1 MKPLPGPTRPSDAE
15 LRQLVAGH
23 VKGLAIDE
31 SKIRDHVFR
40 PQNTVGVFSDRGPEE
55 SKLQFAPHP
64 PTFGIVPFH
73 LNVSAFGAALH
84 NALKDNV
91 AGYTVQLRQHSQAI
105 FTREWQWAKRPQD
118 GSETW
123 TPDVQLH
130 VASVSKLI
138 TAIAMTLLLSENN
151 VSPDAQI
158 IDYLP
163 NYWVKG
169 PNIQFVTF
177 RNLMNHTS
185 GLSAVDVIDFQIM
198 KAAIASGISLDPNA
212 PSHLGKY
219 SYQNLNF
226 GLCRILLTVINGN
239 IKSTDFPLFFIDE
252 IWDMV
257 TVAGYVKYAQTKV
270 FQPAA
275 VSDSTLDH
283 PASAG
288 LAYRGPLDT
297 AAGWNSGSLESV
309 SGAAGWHLSVDEVLD
324 VMGQFR
330 RGGGILTPQA
340 AQGMLDNG
348 FGVDPF
354 LIPPPDVRIPPGL
367 LTLAGELYCKNG
379 RWYDSTPNGREEQS
393 LAYFLPADMELVV
406 LANSP
411 VASLGG
417 PEQFFRD
424 VVTQVYLNNLTTQL
438 PVQLTEAAESTR

>member
-15 LRQLVAGH
+15 LRQLLAEH

-31 SKIRDHVFR
+31 SKIPDHVFR

-55 SKLQFAPHP
+55 SKLQFVPHLP
-64 PTFGIVPFH
+64 IVGGLPYH

-91 AGYTVQLRQHSQAI
+91 AGYTVQLRQQGQAI
-105 FTREWQWAKRPQD
+105 FTKEWQWAKRPQD

-123 TPDVQLH
+123 TPGVQLH

-151 VSPDAQI
+151 ISPDAQI

-163 NYWVKG
+163 DYWAKG
-169 PNIQFVTF
+169 PNIQFIAF

-198 KAAIASGISLDPNA
+198 KAAIASGISLDRNA
-212 PSHLGKY
+212 PSHLGQY

-226 GLCRILLTVINGN
+226 CLCRILLPVINGN
-239 IKSTDFPLFFIDE
+239 ISKSASFPLFFNDE

-257 TVAGYVKYAQTKV
+257 TVAGYVQYAQTKV
-270 FQPAA
+270 FQPAG

-288 LAYRGPLDT
+288 LAYKSSLDA
-297 AAGWNSGSLESV
+297 AAGWNSGSLENV
-309 SGAAGWHLSVDEVLD
+309 SGAAGWHLSVDDVLD

-354 LIPPPDVRIPPGL
+354 VIPPPDVPIPPGL
-367 LTLAGELYCKNG
+367 LTPAGELYCKNG
-379 RWYDSTPNGREEQS
+379 RWYDTTPNGREEQS
-393 LAYFLPADMELVV
+393 LAYFLPDDIELVV

-411 VASLGG
+411 VASLDG

-438 PVQLTEAAESTR
+438 STHL

>member
-1 MKPLPGPTRPSDAE
+1 
-15 LRQLVAGH
+15 
-23 VKGLAIDE
+23 
-31 SKIRDHVFR
+31 
-40 PQNTVGVFSDRGPEE
+40 VGVFSDRGPEE

-64 PTFGIVPFH
+64 PIVGIGPHH

-84 NALKDNV
+84 DALKDNV
-91 AGYTVQLRQHSQAI
+91 AGYTVQLRQHGKAI
-105 FTREWQWAKRPQD
+105 FTKEWQWAKRPQD

-138 TAIAMTLLLSENN
+138 TAIAMTLLLSENSI
-151 VSPDAQI
+151 SPDAQI
-158 IDYLP
+158 IDFLP
-163 NYWVKG
+163 DYWVKG
-169 PNIQFVTF
+169 PNIQFITF

-185 GLSAVDVIDFQIM
+185 GLSAVDVIDFQII
-198 KAAIASGISLDPNA
+198 KAAIASGISLDQNA
-212 PSHLGKY
+212 VNHLGKY
-219 SYQNLNF
+219 AYHNLNF

-239 IKSTDFPLFFIDE
+239 INKATSFPLFFNDQ

-257 TVAGYVKYAQTKV
+257 TVAGYVQYAQTKV
-270 FQPAA
+270 FQPAG

-283 PASAG
+283 PGSAG
-288 LAYRGPLDT
+288 LAYKSSVDT

-309 SGAAGWHLSVDEVLD
+309 SGAAGWHLSVDDVLD

-330 RGGGILTPQA
+330 RGGGILTPRA
-340 AQGMLDNG
+340 AQDMLDNG

-354 LIPPPDVRIPPGL
+354 VIPPPDVRIPPGL
-367 LTLAGELYCKNG
+367 LTPAGELYCKNG

-393 LAYFLPADMELVV
+393 LAYFLPGDIELVV

-438 PVQLTEAAESTR
+438 PIHA

>member
-1 MKPLPGPTRPSDAE
+1 
-15 LRQLVAGH
+15 
-23 VKGLAIDE
+23 
-31 SKIRDHVFR
+31 
-40 PQNTVGVFSDRGPEE
+40 
-55 SKLQFAPHP
+55 
-64 PTFGIVPFH
+64 
-73 LNVSAFGAALH
+73 
-84 NALKDNV
+84 
-91 AGYTVQLRQHSQAI
+91 
-105 FTREWQWAKRPQD
+105 
-118 GSETW
+118 
-123 TPDVQLH
+123 
-130 VASVSKLI
+130 
-138 TAIAMTLLLSENN
+138 MTLLLSENKI
-151 VSPDAQI
+151 SPDAQI

-163 NYWVKG
+163 NYWAKG
-169 PNIQFVTF
+169 PNIQFITF

-212 PSHLGKY
+212 SSHLGKY

-226 GLCRILLTVINGN
+226 GLCRIMLPVINGN
-239 IKSTDFPLFFIDE
+239 ISKNANFPLFFNDQ
-252 IWDMV
+252 IWDMI
-257 TVAGYVKYAQTKV
+257 TVAGYVQYAQTKV

-288 LAYRGPLDT
+288 LAYKSSLDNG
-297 AAGWNSGSLESV
+297 AGWNSGNLENV
-309 SGAAGWHLSVDEVLD
+309 SGAAGWHLSVDDVLD

-354 LIPPPDVRIPPGL
+354 LIPAPDVPIPPGL
-367 LTLAGELYCKNG
+367 LTPAGELYCKNG
-379 RWYDSTPNGREEQS
+379 RWYDSTPNGHEEQS
-393 LAYFLPADMELVV
+393 LAYFLPDDMELVV

-411 VASLGG
+411 VASPGG

-438 PVQLTEAAESTR
+438 PVHA

>member
-15 LRQLVAGH
+15 LRQLLAEN
-23 VKGLAIDE
+23 VKGLAIDA
-31 SKIRDHVFR
+31 SKIPDHVFR

-64 PTFGIVPFH
+64 PPIGIIPYH
-73 LNVSAFGAALH
+73 LNVGGFGAALH

-91 AGYTVQLRQHSQAI
+91 AGYTVQLRQNSQSI
-105 FTREWQWAKRPQD
+105 FTKEWQWAKRPQD
-118 GSETW
+118 GSESW
-123 TPDVQLH
+123 TPGVELH

-138 TAIAMTLLLSENN
+138 TAIAMTLLLSDNKI
-151 VSPDAQI
+151 SPDAQI
-158 IDYLP
+158 VDYLP
-163 NYWVKG
+163 DYWVKG
-169 PNIQFVTF
+169 PNIQFITF

-185 GLSAVDVIDFQIM
+185 GLSAVDVIDYQIM
-198 KAAIASGISLDPNA
+198 REAIASGISLDPNA
-212 PSHLGKY
+212 SSHLGKY

-226 GLCRILLTVINGN
+226 GLCRIMLPVINGN
-239 IKSTDFPLFFIDE
+239 INKNATFPLFFNDE

-257 TVAGYVKYAQTKV
+257 TVAGYVHYAQTKV

-288 LAYRGPLDT
+288 LAYKSSLDT
-297 AAGWNSGSLESV
+297 GAGWNSGSLENV
-309 SGAAGWHLSVDEVLD
+309 SGAAGWHLSVDDVLD

-354 LIPPPDVRIPPGL
+354 VIPPPDVPIPPGL
-367 LTLAGELYCKNG
+367 LTPAGELYCKNG
-379 RWYDSTPNGREEQS
+379 RWYDSTPNGHEEQS
-393 LAYFLPADMELVV
+393 LAYFLPDEMELVV

-411 VASLGG
+411 VASPGG

-438 PVQLTEAAESTR
+438 PVHA